1 MKGAVSI
8 KSILIVVILVL
19 VGVFGVLGVNTAK
32 TYMSGASADTEPK
45 NVLAKPS
52 GDGKSAT
59 VSWVS
64 DKAVVGIV
72 EYGTTPAS
80 LLLRAPE
87 SDQTVSHAVVLSPLK
102 ANTNYYF
109 RIRVGEEVFDNSGIP
124 YSFKT
129 KVGGEDGPI
138 PTKAKEVTPT
148 LVDGE
153 CQRGVDYNKD
163 GTTNSLDYIECLKKK
178 TTPTAGQSG
187 GQATPTTA
195 SKCKQGVDYNKD
207 GTVNSLDW
215 IKCLQ
220 SQ

>member
-1 MKGAVSI
+1 M
-8 KSILIVVILVL
+8 
-19 VGVFGVLGVNTAK
+19 
-32 TYMSGASADTEPK
+32 
-45 NVLAKPS
+45 
-52 GDGKSAT
+52 
-59 VSWVS
+59 
-64 DKAVVGIV
+64 GIV

-163 GTTNSLDYIECLKKK
+163 GTTNSLDYIECLKRK
-178 TTPTAGQSG
+178 PRRQQGSQAGRPRQQQHRSVSRG
-187 GQATPTTA
+187 
-195 SKCKQGVDYNKD
+195 
-207 GTVNSLDW
+207 W
-215 IKCLQ
+215 IITRMGR
-220 SQ
+220 